1 MWVDAGDCA
10 QRRWSMADAPE
21 QRQPLSRPT
30 LAAIAG
36 VFARYANT
44 TFGGGSAT
52 IAVLKDQ
59 ILAKRGWI
67 NDADFDLSYALSR
80 LTPGTNLLAFCT
92 AAGWTT
98 RRWLGAVVAL
108 LASSLPCSLLAV
120 VVTMFYT
127 ELHGST
133 LFQAALRGALAAA
146 VAIMGSTAWVFA
158 QPHVKAAPRKALVI
172 VPCAV
177 ALSLLGQLSPVKI
190 LLLAAAAGIAWP
202 VEPRAPEQ
210 P

>member
-1 MWVDAGDCA
+1 
-10 QRRWSMADAPE
+10 MADPTE
-21 QRQPLSRPT
+21 GGSGPPLRPT

-52 IAVLKDQ
+52 IAVLKEQ
-59 ILAKRGWI
+59 ILARRGWI
-67 NDADFDLSYALSR
+67 SETEFDLNYALSR

-98 RRWLGAVVAL
+98 RGWPGALVAL
-108 LASSLPCSLLAV
+108 IASSLPCSLLAII
-120 VVTMFYT
+120 VTAFYT
-127 ELHGST
+127 ELHGSP

-146 VAIMGSTAWVFA
+146 VAIMVSTAWVFA
-158 QPHVKAAPRKALVI
+158 EPHVKAAPRKALVI
-172 VPCAV
+172 VPGAM
-177 ALSLLGQLSPVKI
+177 ALVLGAHLTPVKV
-190 LLLAAAAGIAWP
+190 LLLAAVAGIVWP
-202 VEPRAPEQ
+202 VPRTATVQ